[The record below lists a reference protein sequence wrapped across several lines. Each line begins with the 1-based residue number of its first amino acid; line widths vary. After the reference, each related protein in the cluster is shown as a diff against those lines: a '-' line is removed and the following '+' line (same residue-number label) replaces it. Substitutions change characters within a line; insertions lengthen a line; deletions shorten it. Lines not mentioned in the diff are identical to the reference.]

1 MIQKPAIPCP
11 APASS
16 SSSQQQ
22 GHSIKWKLC
31 LFAPPLLAAAAQMD

>member
-11 APASS
+11 AAAS

-31 LFAPPLLAAAAQMD
+31 LFAAPLLAAAAQMD

>member
-11 APASS
+11 AST
-16 SSSQQQ
+16 SQQQ

-31 LFAPPLLAAAAQMD
+31 LFAAPLLAAAAQMD